1 MLKRIWYSWDLRKSQ
16 PYECYQDLDFKIPVG
31 KNGDC
36 YDRYLCRIEEMRE
49 SVKIIKQCIKNL
61 PKGPVKTV
69 DGKISPPTEMI

>member
-1 MLKRIWYSWDLRKSQ
+1 M
-16 PYECYQDLDFKIPVG
+16 E
-31 KNGDC
+31 DC

-69 DGKISPPTEMI
+69 DGKISPPNERRFKTINGSSYTSF